1 VPTNQRSNDCVV
13 YRGALSADISWSWIF
28 ALMAAVQVGLALVLT
43 AGPGTWVMVPIPAV
57 PIPAVPIPAVPIP
70 AEPVPARPAR
80 TRPRVGVVAG
90 SLAFTMVETGIEAAA
105 GVWG

>member
-1 VPTNQRSNDCVV
+1 
-13 YRGALSADISWSWIF
+13 
-28 ALMAAVQVGLALVLT
+28 MAAVQVGLALVLT
-43 AGPGTWVMVPIPAV
+43 AGPGTWVM
-57 PIPAVPIPAVPIP
+57 VPIPAVPIP